1 MLATNLQKS
10 AFVWYEHL
18 FRGSFGMGCA
28 VSSKLALV
36 IAPALVLVH
45 VKGSGLKRM
54 WVEGC
59 GWRVVGGGLWVEG
72 CGWRVV
78 DGAYIHTTA
87 FSRSFFVTPE
97 KSNDFI
103 VGRDASV

>member
-1 MLATNLQKS
+1 M
-10 AFVWYEHL
+10 
-18 FRGSFGMGCA
+18 RCA

-59 GWRVVGGGLWVEG
+59 GWRVVGGGLVVG
-72 CGWRVV
+72 GGW
-78 DGAYIHTTA
+78 
-87 FSRSFFVTPE
+87 
-97 KSNDFI
+97 
-103 VGRDASV
+103 